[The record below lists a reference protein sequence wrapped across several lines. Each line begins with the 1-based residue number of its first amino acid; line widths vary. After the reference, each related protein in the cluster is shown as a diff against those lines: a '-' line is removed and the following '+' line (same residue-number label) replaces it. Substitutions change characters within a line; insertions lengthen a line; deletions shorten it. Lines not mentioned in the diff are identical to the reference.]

1 MRITSTMMMETT
13 LHNIELN
20 QERLQG
26 LQSQLSSGSRISKPS
41 DDPIGTAQ
49 AIGLQQNI
57 DASTQYATNM
67 DQAASWLNL
76 TDSTLGGLTQAVS
89 RANELAVQASNGT
102 LSPSDLS
109 AMQAEVTQLQQQ
121 ALSVSQTKNGTYF
134 IFSGTRSNQPGY
146 VQSANSQT
154 TPAAYQG
161 NNQPIKIEVAPGVSL
176 AVNANAQSTFD
187 PVFQA
192 FTQLQAGLQTNN
204 QAAIQA
210 SLTQF
215 NTAVDAV
222 NLTRSQIGATTNR
235 VQFMQQQQQTQQVSL
250 AGQLSLVKDADM
262 AQAISQFSMAQ
273 TTYQASLK
281 ATAQALQPSLLD
293 YLK

>member
-49 AIGLQQNI
+49 ANGLQQNI

-121 ALSVSQTKNGTYF
+121 ALSVSQTKNGAYY

-192 FTQLQAGLQTNN
+192 FT
-204 QAAIQA
+204 
-210 SLTQF
+210 
-215 NTAVDAV
+215 
-222 NLTRSQIGATTNR
+222 LTRSQIGATTNR